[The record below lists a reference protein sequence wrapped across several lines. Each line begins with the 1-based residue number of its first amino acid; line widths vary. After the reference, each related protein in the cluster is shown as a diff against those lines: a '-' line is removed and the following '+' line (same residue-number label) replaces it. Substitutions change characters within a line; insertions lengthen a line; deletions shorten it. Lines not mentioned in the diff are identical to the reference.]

1 MPCEIHVA
9 LFSASPQSFQLLLKL
24 LQLALH
30 CLRVNLE
37 RCAERKAERRG
48 VLDEMRRPG
57 GRGRRLD
64 HLLHLTVDEMRT
76 VTHVRSKVG
85 AQRAFG
91 FVVDKFVEQRLRGLV
106 DHRGLAS
113 RNHSPC
119 EAGLDGRA
127 GRRGFCRRHRS
138 NGDTNRA
145 SRKDGGA
152 HVEAL
157 GEADNGEH
165 GGRETMSATVGS
177 LPLSSAFTLL
187 AATSQHQSRNK

>member
-1 MPCEIHVA
+1 MCGEGILIELRRKPCIHMVNIVINRYIISNHECSTAASADERFGLRLHAPHTQPRPASTTGYQRSIWATPHHARESRNMPCEIHVA

-76 VTHVRSKVG
+76 VTHVPAS
-85 AQRAFG
+85 
-91 FVVDKFVEQRLRGLV
+91 VDTRNQALCHPQARQIGRPACESRLE
-106 DHRGLAS
+106 S
-113 RNHSPC
+113 
-119 EAGLDGRA
+119 
-127 GRRGFCRRHRS
+127 
-138 NGDTNRA
+138 
-145 SRKDGGA
+145 
-152 HVEAL
+152 
-157 GEADNGEH
+157 
-165 GGRETMSATVGS
+165 
-177 LPLSSAFTLL
+177 
-187 AATSQHQSRNK
+187 